1 MLLKQESAI
10 HYNPDLII
18 IFSWTPFQTVF
29 TFISKRRHEAPA
41 AESQFLLPEIIH
53 LKPVESFLCFA
64 KQVC

>member
-10 HYNPDLII
+10 HYHPDLII
-18 IFSWTPFQTVF
+18 IFSWIPFQTVF
-29 TFISKRRHEAPA
+29 TFICKRRHEAPV